1 MHDMVRNVKTNR
13 TRREEKSMTKR
24 KVTRDAALKNNSTPT
39 ESMANV
45 ELTDETKSQEDMQ
58 RGANRNSKHG
68 MQGDHKK

>member
-1 MHDMVRNVKTNR
+1 
-13 TRREEKSMTKR
+13 MTKR

-45 ELTDETKSQEDMQ
+45 ELTDEAKSQEDMQ